1 MIKIIKESLLLLSRR
16 KSRVIPAVLAT
27 AVGIFLMILISSIGS
42 YFTELSMGI
51 SKIFSNRIF
60 LCEKKN
66 FWIGGGLIPEEKV
79 EIISKIDGISE
90 FVPMLITRM
99 SSDDIVVVGIPDI
112 VVGISKEKVNIYTD
126 SSGIFT
132 GKNISA
138 DLDALVGWDI
148 AQRDNLNIGSE
159 FTLKGKKFKVSG
171 IMKKTSSFPDRQVIV
186 NLKTLQDITERQ
198 NLITCVMVVP
208 EKKDSFEKISS
219 EAKKKIEYI
228 KSVDSSEI
236 EKETSGSLAF
246 WNYLTLVFFLI
257 SGVGSLASISSV
269 ISMAVTE
276 RKSEIAV
283 KRALGAEKK
292 HIFSEFFSESFLMVV
307 FAWIIGVLLSYLF
320 VFLCQY
326 LPQTGGGSVF
336 RISIDILILSFVW
349 SVVVSAFA
357 VWIPLKSILS
367 ENTSVLLR
375 G

>member
-27 AVGIFLMILISSIGS
+27 ATGIFLMILISSIGS
-42 YFTELSMGI
+42 YFTELSFGI
-51 SKIFSNRIF
+51 SKFFSNRIF

-112 VVGISKEKVNIYTD
+112 VIGISLEKANIYAD
-126 SSGIFT
+126 SSSIFS
-132 GKNISA
+132 GKNITNK
-138 DLDALVGWDI
+138 LEALVGWDI
-148 AQRDNLNIGSE
+148 ARRDNLNIGSE
-159 FTLKGKKFKVSG
+159 LTLKGKKFKVSG

-186 NLKTLQDITERQ
+186 DLKTLQDITERQ
-198 NLITCVMVVP
+198 NLITCVMAIP
-208 EKKDSFEKISS
+208 SKEGSFDKISS
-219 EAKKKIEYI
+219 DVKSKIEYI

-257 SGVGSLASISSV
+257 SGIGSLASISAV
-269 ISMAVTE
+269 ISMSVTE

-307 FAWIIGVLLSYLF
+307 CAWIIGVSFAYLF
-320 VFLCQY
+320 VFFAQY
-326 LPQTGGGSVF
+326 LPQTGGGSIF
-336 RISIDILILSFVW
+336 RISFNILILSFVW
-349 SVVVSAFA
+349 SVLVSVFA

>member
-1 MIKIIKESLLLLSRR
+1 M
-16 KSRVIPAVLAT
+16 IPAVLAT

-42 YFTELSMGI
+42 YFTELSFGI
-51 SKIFSNRIF
+51 SKFFSNRIF

-112 VVGISKEKVNIYTD
+112 VIGISLEKANIYAD
-126 SSGIFT
+126 SSSIFS
-132 GKNISA
+132 GKNITNK
-138 DLDALVGWDI
+138 LEALVGWDI
-148 AQRDNLNIGSE
+148 ARRDNLNIGSE
-159 FTLKGKKFKVSG
+159 LTLKGKKFKVSG

-186 NLKTLQDITERQ
+186 DLKTLQDITERQ
-198 NLITCVMVVP
+198 NLITCVMAIPSKGV
-208 EKKDSFEKISS
+208 SFEKISS
-219 EAKKKIEYI
+219 DVKSKIEYI

-257 SGVGSLASISSV
+257 SGIGSLASISAV
-269 ISMAVTE
+269 ISMSVTE

-307 FAWIIGVLLSYLF
+307 FAWIIGVSFAYLF
-320 VFLCQY
+320 VFFAQY
-326 LPQTGGGSVF
+326 LPQTGGGSIF
-336 RISIDILILSFVW
+336 RISFEILILSFVW
-349 SVVVSAFA
+349 SVLVSVFA